1 MVRMKGLTSHVTVS
15 RLSMSVCFLS
25 VCECSDKSTQNSL
38 MWRELEL
45 LYTLWFYQEV
55 GQFQCVGNGSL
66 FSHIL
71 CILLV
76 HIELHKMCDLQTAGS
91 HLIVC
96 NSVFRISCCFT
107 ILCKNY
113 SSTDSSWRE
122 CVDRIQSMPQ
132 HFPGAF
138 IKSSCTRV
146 QVSLLSLWLRN
157 CVLTRHIF

>member
-1 MVRMKGLTSHVTVS
+1 MPVRMKGLTSHVTVS

-45 LYTLWFYQEV
+45 LCDFIKRWDSFSAWEMAVCSYQEV

-96 NSVFRISCCFT
+96 NSIFVYHAVLQYFARIIRLQT
-107 ILCKNY
+107 
-113 SSTDSSWRE
+113 
-122 CVDRIQSMPQ
+122 
-132 HFPGAF
+132 HPGENALTAYNPCHNTF
-138 IKSSCTRV
+138 
-146 QVSLLSLWLRN
+146 QVHL
-157 CVLTRHIF
+157 